1 MIPSGLRPDRVC
13 LPAGEGKVSK
23 RRIEDFL
30 TMNILI
36 DILYMT
42 GMSMLLLIGILG
54 CVVPAI
60 PGPALSYAALL
71 LLLPS
76 RFAPSVGA
84 CVLFGIGCVAVLV
97 LDTVVPA
104 LGAKRFKCSRWGV
117 AGCMIGTVVGMFF
130 GVLGLVSGPFI
141 GAVSG
146 EIVAGRSFPES
157 VRGGLGAFLGFLSGV
172 LLKMVYCA
180 ICSGWCIYSI
190 CEVLIK

>member
-1 MIPSGLRPDRVC
+1 MPRVIFLATLEDEVVFSSSSPRESTISPWTLNPASGT
-13 LPAGEGKVSK
+13 LPLGSK
-23 RRIEDFL
+23 YH
-30 TMNILI
+30 T
-36 DILYMT
+36 
-42 GMSMLLLIGILG
+42 
-54 CVVPAI
+54 
-60 PGPALSYAALL
+60 
-71 LLLPS
+71 
-76 RFAPSVGA
+76 APSVGA